1 MALTF
6 HVPSSNG
13 TIASIARSDIDQDT
27 LKPFNIPLTSFRI
40 HDAFASNLPA
50 TSSGNDLG
58 LVGGTFGTASPVLQ
72 TADLKTAGATS
83 NYARA
88 LFQLP
93 AEYDSGQTILIRV
106 HAQMVTTVAD
116 TSSTIDVECYK
127 VDQEAGIGSDLCTTA
142 ATSINSLTGA
152 DYDFTITPTGLVAGD
167 VFDIRITSAVND
179 AAGGTAV
186 IAEVG
191 NVDLR
196 CDIRG

>member
-1 MALTF
+1 MSLTF
-6 HVPSSNG
+6 HVPAQNG
-13 TIASIARSDIDQDT
+13 TIGSITRSDIDQTT
-27 LKPFNIPLTSFRI
+27 LAKFNIPMTSFRI
-40 HDAFASNLPA
+40 HDAFQTNLPG

-58 LVGGTFGTASPVLQ
+58 LVGGTFGSASPVLQ

-88 LFQLP
+88 MFQLP
-93 AEYDSGQTILIRV
+93 AEYDAGQTISIRI

-127 VDQEAGIGSDLCTTA
+127 VDQAAGIGSDLCTTA
-142 ATSINSLTGA
+142 ATSINTLTDA

-179 AAGGTAV
+179 AASGTAV

-191 NVDLR
+191 NVNLL